1 MNQDKRRSRAPSIAV
16 IGLIEN
22 VCGFCRVWIHA
33 ARMRAVVAS
42 VLALLRCGSLCM
54 TTIGRAL
61 PGNPKHGIKRIDR
74 LLSNTKLHREIPRLY
89 AALAATLLRGVERPV
104 LLLDWSK
111 VTDGFH
117 TLTTSVAFEGRSFPL
132 YSEVHPEEKLGDKKV
147 QKRYLKRLAGILPM
161 GCLPILVFDA
171 GFGHE
176 FFKAVTKHKGWHFVS
191 RLRGNRLLCKE
202 GTSEWLSCKDVRD
215 RATSRAVEQGQW
227 QVCKTRRTD
236 HYRLITYRKKSGKK
250 RSSKSKADSYSIRA
264 YKARAREPWLLA
276 TSLSEHRA
284 THIVHLYRQ
293 RMQIEENFRDLKNHR
308 FGWSLRHVRSGFA
321 SRLNVLL
328 LIAALAMLATLLLGR
343 MAEQRG
349 HHLRYQSNTIS
360 NRRVLSF
367 FFLGKLVLQRGDT
380 AWISTHALHE
390 EICLVREVFRRMH
403 PLQGIDN

>member
-1 MNQDKRRSRAPSIAV
+1 MKKDKRRSPAPPIEV

-54 TTIGRAL
+54 ATLGRAL

-74 LLSNTKLHREIPRLY
+74 LLSNTKLHREVPWLY
-89 AALAATLLRGVERPV
+89 TALAGKLLRGVERPV

-117 TLTTSVAFEGRSFPL
+117 TLTTSVALEGRSFPI
-132 YSEVHPEEKLGDKKV
+132 YSEVHREAKLGDKKV
-147 QKRYLKRLAGILPM
+147 QKRYLKGLAGILPT

-191 RLRGNRLLCKE
+191 RLRGNRLLCE
-202 GTSEWLSCKDVRD
+202 EDTSEWLSCKDVRD

-227 QVCKTRRTD
+227 QVCKTRKTD

-250 RSSKSKADSYSIRA
+250 RWSKSKADSYSIRA
-264 YKARAREPWLLA
+264 YKARSREPWLLV
-276 TSLSEHRA
+276 TSLTEYKA

-308 FGWSLRHVRSGFA
+308 FGWSLRHVRCGSA
-321 SRLNVLL
+321 KRLNVLL
-328 LIAALAMLATLLLGR
+328 LIAALAILATLLLGR
-343 MAEQRG
+343 LAEQHG
-349 HHLRYQSNTIS
+349 HHRRYQSNTIS

-367 FFLGKLVLQRGDT
+367 FVLGSMILQRQDT

-390 EICLVREVFRRMH
+390 EICLVREVFR
-403 PLQGIDN
+403 GIHSSGY